1 MKPPITKLP
10 TSKSFLNLPIL
21 LDWSN
26 LKHQA
31 VVFGAPFGKPYSTVE
46 FPNNQSTAPDK
57 LRDASS
63 RILVDPHSV
72 DLDLLSGSTLA
83 SISVADGGNV
93 PLKEN
98 KVDQHYSDIE
108 SAVRYLV
115 ERSIFPVSVG
125 GDDGITNPVL
135 RGLDVLN
142 DVTIIQIDAHMIG
155 RMSALAKGMDTQALC
170 EERLKWR
177 IFLEY
182 IKLAYVLMGV
192 RLSKI

>member
-83 SISVADGGNV
+83 SISVADASFAYQGEFFPSGAIIHW
-93 PLKEN
+93 LK
-98 KVDQHYSDIE
+98 VWQWAGL
-108 SAVRYLV
+108 AV
-115 ERSIFPVSVG
+115 E
-125 GDDGITNPVL
+125 
-135 RGLDVLN
+135 
-142 DVTIIQIDAHMIG
+142 
-155 RMSALAKGMDTQALC
+155 
-170 EERLKWR
+170 
-177 IFLEY
+177 
-182 IKLAYVLMGV
+182 
-192 RLSKI
+192 